1 MSELLMIRG
10 KVRDFLRKYDEITT
24 PVFRFVLSLIMFN
37 TINSLF
43 GYSDLFEQKMMVFLL
58 ALICAL
64 VPNEISVLLGGVV
77 VLVNTVC
84 VSNEVALSFAVLFL
98 VMYCVYMRMFKEC
111 SWVLALI
118 PVLYSMNLF
127 YVAPLIVIMIAG
139 ISGIV
144 PAAFGVI
151 LFYFAKATKDIE
163 SLIQTAESEDEI
175 KAFNYFID
183 NVIKNKE
190 VWCVIIALSIVIAA
204 GYVIYRLPVDYG
216 KYIGIVAGGVL
227 NIICF
232 PIADAAMEVETVSF
246 GSLILGSVLGILI
259 AVIIQICKG
268 LVDYSRKEV
277 VQFEDDEYYY
287 YVKAVPKFDVPVENK
302 KVKKITEGTGKEQIK
317 KQVNNK
323 QI

>member
-24 PVFRFVLSLIMFN
+24 PVFRFILSFIMFN
-37 TINSLF
+37 SINSLF

-64 VPNEISVLLGGVV
+64 VPNEISVLIGGVV
-77 VLVNTVC
+77 VLVNTAC

-118 PVLYSMNLF
+118 PVLYTMNLF

-151 LFYFAKATKDIE
+151 IFYFAKMTKDIE
-163 SLIQTAESEDEI
+163 SLMQTAESEDEI
-175 KAFNYFID
+175 KAFNYLID

-204 GYVIYRLPVDYG
+204 GYVVYRLPVDYG
-216 KYIGIVAGGVL
+216 QYIGIVTGGVL

-232 PIADAAMEVETVSF
+232 PIVDAAMKVETVSF

-259 AVIIQICKG
+259 AVVIQICKG

-302 KVKKITEGTGKEQIK
+302 KVKKLTDGNGKEQIR
-317 KQVNNK
+317 KQVNKK